1 MNPETITLILNI
13 ILYSFIGLII
23 LKTII
28 GIFRGTWKSL
38 NSLIITLACYA
49 VIIFLNGKFTELYY
63 NMNLSML
70 NLSFNIDGTIIN
82 VNTIGQAL
90 RDVVILLSG
99 ESLNLSPSSEIFLI
113 CDGLACSI
121 LSLFVFIVHFILTA
135 FIIAPL
141 LSLIFYHLVF
151 KFIVGRK
158 RVKKKNAGLR
168 IGGSII
174 SLVKATVTCS
184 LFIMPF
190 SAIASQISTA
200 VKGYNLSTEDT
211 KEFEAYVDAY
221 QNSYLAKLMTGIN
234 VNNNS
239 IDVEFTSYITTA
251 KMGKDVTSFMDEI
264 DTFVEI
270 ACDGLSEG
278 VFNLSEGTINMVN
291 LISKEFVTRTLIRLA
306 SSSLVTTLLP
316 VALSI
321 VVNLDNV
328 KEYIDLTEIDW
339 YSIDWSDELTALS
352 DIYEEFADTGILM
365 NYIVNQEDINSYEF
379 TRDNY
384 KYFHNTFMNLNKSEV
399 LGKVMPYVLSSFAK
413 NLDEQQ
419 NDFSGIFP
427 TEVEAYSKV
436 NLGNELSTIYD
447 AIMTFSDFCHYHLNR
462 NLRIGDFSNE
472 DTVNSLIN
480 FIISDIA
487 VNGGEGG
494 VYTNESEGYKI
505 TTSSIFDG
513 VYNDESVKVYNGIL
527 DSELLLDNM
536 ESILKVVGNLE
547 QVKEY
552 GITEAINEVAMEIN
566 TKEDWQREIHSLLGI
581 LPIVLNNP
589 NLDLEHF
596 DVSNEAQV
604 NELSRIAPFIDESVI
619 VKKMAKPILEYV
631 LKNENVELPFGLELE
646 MFNFECDK
654 LGTDLTNVLKTLP
667 SIMKVQKAFDSEGTN
682 AIFDKESFNVDSL
695 EKALNTIYN
704 SDVLNPRKDLQ
715 SNELTNFET
724 IILNIFNDQA
734 FADLGL
740 SVDEKLLISIRNSLN
755 PSNRRMADDGW
766 KYEIGHI
773 CNALR
778 ALQEAQSFKIIFDKT
793 NSGQEIDI
801 NDVNGDDIYNVFIEF
816 NNSTIIHNSIGNIFN
831 SVLSESMNQMG
842 LALDFCC
849 VEDWDT
855 EISNL
860 RDIINLVENMNKNGF
875 NLMNIDI
882 TSLNYTYEENGITK
896 DGIDDLES
904 IIKSLYKLQCLQYE
918 MQDEKIVESY
928 AFEKFIYNNI
938 TENVFKQFINEDN
951 EQQIIDDHNLVYRK
965 QDGTLFKSE
974 DGSERIVNWV
984 NEDGSIG
991 EIDEL
996 VELVR
1001 YILKDQIQYDSNG
1014 DGFIDEDDEYK
1025 DTFISIKDGITTID
1039 LNSAIND
1046 ASKLDELLSK
1056 LNNIYAFRT
1065 LFGVIVEDTL
1075 AGDNSSTMIE
1085 GLDISL
1091 INCALFSKT
1100 LTMDLENESA
1110 LIKNRSEEIAS
1121 RKNEIDS
1128 LASIYDDI
1136 LKLKSSLGDGDWNL
1150 TLTNIGGEVNT
1161 IQSLLEK
1168 MASSNL
1174 FNVNNDGKDRTFFQD
1189 MMIYVLNQ
1197 SGLSKMMVSEE
1208 SSSNNISLDAVMS
1221 IDNTA
1226 PENNKWIGENG
1237 EISKFISVI
1246 DIATSNQAISN
1257 LLVSGADSNEYL
1269 TKISGD
1275 DISTLIKAISKSN
1288 VLNYNNSLGN
1298 ILNNQLKSSFSY
1310 DTIGLHVQF
1319 DKVTDWN
1326 SEAET
1331 LGLLIDSLK
1340 SLNGDTESTSL
1351 NLNFDIATLNADVLK
1366 TTLKSLN
1373 GLQAVQNAC
1382 DEQGK
1387 IYDDNFGEFVYNR
1400 ISKEAFNI
1408 YINDSNDNLVLNDHI
1423 LKNQSE
1429 IKSSWDTDI
1438 DLIGNLIDVIQK
1450 KDEVTNE
1457 YIYLKKVNDKYQLD
1471 SEKMFN
1477 NKEDLRLIV
1486 KRINSIYC
1494 LRTIVSEVIKTEIP
1508 KISTVIALDNTY
1520 VDLFDIELN
1529 YLNDSTV
1536 IGNKKEVNTR
1546 LEEISKRDIE
1556 LDNIVDIL
1564 LLMDS
1569 LVSIDDLSNIGEQ
1582 TIDSMTNVLFL
1593 LHNSRIFNSEKIK
1606 VAKGQTA
1613 FEDTIKYVLDKT
1625 TISEMVYDSK
1635 YDIGLNQDQKI
1646 YQIINEITA
1655 AEKLPLASQNPAC
1668 VWTNGASNIGELNDS
1683 VLGSF
1688 DKLLKN
1694 LITLQDADGQ
1704 KITNINQINSL
1715 SSESVKI
1722 MLDSLNK
1729 CYLSHDAVSKLT
1741 ETVFVDKV
1749 KINDYIFDDTPSL
1762 TGRYIDNKYTTFGE
1776 KVAHWEKDITIIA
1789 DLYHN
1794 LANTNDGLG
1803 IIDGQNGS
1811 VEAGVFSKILPSIGQ
1826 LETLCLQRADII
1838 YSIFDKANISKYISE
1853 YPNATS
1859 THKQRDL
1866 IAYLIANRINKSTE
1880 TETANSWNKEANSLD
1895 KLTNIILANDGKTID
1910 PDDNIIS
1917 SNDFYTAIESTYI
1930 YDSEIVVNYNQYEM
1944 KYNRSYFAS
1953 ELVSSFIIDLGTQ
1966 VDSSLQFNI
1975 REGVNNIAYSYEG
1988 LNRFEAEGIKGL
2000 LDYTI
2005 QLGEYYDSMK
2015 NNITTFNYDN
2025 WKSEFLQS
2033 TRLIGNENNELERFY
2048 YLGNNNYNS
2057 IIAMKLYSSVSNSK
2071 TTQITSLINE
2081 TNEALLLYNTLNG
2094 TTYHINP
2101 ISRWVPNEGE
2111 SFEIFARDNLLPTLD
2126 QLNSYRTEI
2135 LQ

>member
-13 ILYSFIGLII
+13 ILYSFVGLIV

-239 IDVEFTSYITTA
+239 LDVEFTSYITTA
-251 KMGKDVTSFMDEI
+251 KMGNDLNSFINEI

-328 KEYIDLTEIDW
+328 KEYIDLTEVDW
-339 YSIDWSDELTALS
+339 YSVDWSDELTALS
-352 DIYEEFADTGILM
+352 DIYEEFAETGILM
-365 NYIVNQEDINSYEF
+365 DYVINREDINSYEF

-384 KYFHNTFMNLNKSEV
+384 KYFHNTFANLNKSEV
-399 LGKVMPYVLSSFAK
+399 LGKVMPYVLSSFARS
-413 NLDEQQ
+413 LDEEQ

-436 NLGNELSTIYD
+436 NLGNELSSIYD
-447 AIMTFSDFCHYHLNR
+447 AIMTFSDFCYYHLNR

-480 FIISDIA
+480 FIISDTA
-487 VNGGEGG
+487 VNGGEAY
-494 VYTNESEGYKI
+494 VCTNENEAYRI
-505 TTSSIFDG
+505 TTSCIFDG
-513 VYNDESVKVYNGIL
+513 VYNENNVKVYNGIL

-552 GITEAINEVAMEIN
+552 GVTEAINEVAKEIN

-581 LPIVLNNP
+581 MPIVLNNP

-596 DVSNEAQV
+596 DVSNETQI
-604 NELSRIAPFIDESVI
+604 NELSRIAPFIDNSVI

-631 LKNENVELPFGLELE
+631 LKNENVELPFGLDIG

-667 SIMKVQKAFDSEGTN
+667 SIMKVQKAFNSEGTN
-682 AIFDKESFNVDSL
+682 AIFNKESFNVDSL
-695 EKALNTIYN
+695 ENALNTIYN
-704 SDVLNPRKDLQ
+704 SEVLNPSKDLQ
-715 SNELTNFET
+715 ANELTNFET
-724 IILNIFNDQA
+724 IILNIFNEQA
-734 FADLGL
+734 FVDLGL
-740 SVDEKLLISIRNSLN
+740 SVDENLLISIRSSINQN
-755 PSNRRMADDGW
+755 NRRRVVDGW

-778 ALQEAQSFKIIFDKT
+778 ALQDAQSFKVVFDKT

-816 NNSTIIHNSIGNIFN
+816 NSSTIIHNSIGNIFN
-831 SVLSESMNQMG
+831 SVLSDSMDKMG
-842 LALDFCC
+842 LSLDFRC
-849 VEDWDT
+849 VEDWDI
-855 EISNL
+855 EIANL
-860 RDIINLVENMNKNGF
+860 RDIINLVGNMNNKGF

-882 TSLNYTYEENGITK
+882 TSLNYTYEENGVTK

-904 IIKSLYKLQCLQYE
+904 IIKSIYKLQCLQYE
-918 MQDEKIVESY
+918 MQDDKRVESH
-928 AFEKFIYNNI
+928 AFETFIYNNI
-938 TENVFKQFINEDN
+938 TENVFNQFINDSN
-951 EQQIIDDHNLVYRK
+951 RQQIIDDHNLVYRK
-965 QDGTLFKSE
+965 QDGTLFITE
-974 DGSERIVNWV
+974 NGSERIVNWV
-984 NEDGSIG
+984 NEDGTKG

-996 VELVR
+996 IDLVR
-1001 YILKDQIQYDSNG
+1001 YILKDKIQYDSNG
-1014 DGFIDEDDEYK
+1014 DGFIDDKDEYK
-1025 DTFISIKDGITTID
+1025 DTFIVVKDGVTTID

-1065 LFGVIVEDTL
+1065 LFGVVVEDTL
-1075 AGDNSSTMIE
+1075 SGENSSIMVE
-1085 GLDISL
+1085 GMDIGL
-1091 INCALFSKT
+1091 INCEIFSKT
-1100 LTMDLENESA
+1100 LTMDLENEGAIIKSRSA
-1110 LIKNRSEEIAS
+1110 EISS
-1121 RKNEIDS
+1121 RKDEIDN
-1128 LASIYDDI
+1128 LASIYEEV
-1136 LKLKSSLGDGDWNL
+1136 LKLKGALGDSDWNL
-1150 TLTNIGGEVNT
+1150 TLTNIGGEVDT
-1161 IQSLLEK
+1161 LQSLLEK
-1168 MASSNL
+1168 MANSNL
-1174 FNVNNDGKDRTFFQD
+1174 FNIKRSGKDRTFFQE

-1197 SGLSKMMVSEE
+1197 SGLSKMMASEE
-1208 SSSNNISLDAVMS
+1208 SLSSSVALNAVMS
-1221 IDNTA
+1221 INNYT
-1226 PENNKWIGENG
+1226 PEENGWIGIDG
-1237 EISKFISVI
+1237 EISKFVNAI
-1246 DIATSNQAISN
+1246 DVATSNQAISN
-1257 LLVSGADSNEYL
+1257 LFTSDSDSNEL
-1269 TKISGD
+1269 LAKISGD
-1275 DISTLIKAISKSN
+1275 DISDLIKAISKSN

-1298 ILNNQLKSSFSY
+1298 ILNNQLGASFNY
-1310 DTIGLHVQF
+1310 NLIGLHVQF
-1319 DKVTDWN
+1319 DKVNDWD
-1326 SEAET
+1326 SEADS
-1331 LGLLIDSLK
+1331 LGLLIDSMKL
-1340 SLNGDTESTSL
+1340 LNGEEASSI
-1351 NLNFDIATLNADVLK
+1351 NFNFDIATLNSSALK
-1366 TTLKSLN
+1366 TALKSLN
-1373 GLQAVQNAC
+1373 NLQSVQNAC
-1382 DEQGK
+1382 DEQGRV
-1387 IYDDNFGEFVYNR
+1387 YEDNFGEFIYKQ
-1400 ISKEAFNI
+1400 ISTEAFST
-1408 YINDSNDNLVLNDHI
+1408 YINEGNDDLILKDHI

-1429 IKSSWDTDI
+1429 KSSWDSEIDI
-1438 DLIGNLIDVIQK
+1438 ICGLIDDIQK
-1450 KDEVTNE
+1450 KDEITNE
-1457 YIYLKKVNDKYQLD
+1457 YVYLKKVDDKYQLD
-1471 SEKMFN
+1471 SDKIIN
-1477 NKEDLRLIV
+1477 NKDDFRLII

-1494 LRTIVSEVIKTEIP
+1494 LRTIVSEFIKTEIP
-1508 KISTVIALDNTY
+1508 KVSTIVSLENNTY
-1520 VDLFDIELN
+1520 LSLFDIELN
-1529 YLNDSTV
+1529 YLNDSM
-1536 IGNKKEVNTR
+1536 IAGNKKEVNNR
-1546 LEEISKRDIE
+1546 LEEIAMREIE
-1556 LDNIVDIL
+1556 LDNLIDVL
-1564 LLMDS
+1564 L
-1569 LVSIDDLSNIGEQ
+1569 SIDSFISTNDLASISTQ
-1582 TIDSMTNVLFL
+1582 TVDSMINTLFL
-1593 LHNSRIFNSEKIK
+1593 LHDSRIFNSDKIK
-1606 VAKGQTA
+1606 LTNGQTA
-1613 FEDTIKYVLDKT
+1613 FEDITKYILDIT

-1635 YDIGLNQDQKI
+1635 YDIGLNKDQKI
-1646 YQIINEITA
+1646 YKVINEISA
-1655 AEKLPLASQNPAC
+1655 IEKMPIESQIASC
-1668 VWTNGASNIGELNDS
+1668 TWTNSASSVDELNGS
-1683 VLGSF
+1683 VLGNF
-1688 DKLLKN
+1688 KELLTN
-1694 LITLQDADGQ
+1694 LISLKDKDGQ
-1704 KITNINQINSL
+1704 QITNINQINSL
-1715 SSESVKI
+1715 SSESVNL
-1722 MLDSLNK
+1722 MLTSLNK

-1749 KINDYIFDDTPSL
+1749 KINDYILDDTPSL
-1762 TGRYIDNKYTTFGE
+1762 TGRYIDNQYETFDE

-1853 YPNATS
+1853 YSNATS

-1930 YDSEIVVNYNQYEM
+1930 YDSEMVVNYNQYEM